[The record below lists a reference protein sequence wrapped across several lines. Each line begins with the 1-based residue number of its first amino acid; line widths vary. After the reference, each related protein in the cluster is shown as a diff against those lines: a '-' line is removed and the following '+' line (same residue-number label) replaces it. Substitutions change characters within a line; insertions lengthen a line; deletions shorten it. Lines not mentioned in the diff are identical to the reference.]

1 MSCCKHSKNAKTCK
15 RDIDNKIFNLPR
27 KFTKKQCSNF
37 IKKQGF
43 TMRSSCAPY
52 KNCNIKKGGKKIYH
66 KAVSVLAENNDK
78 ITGKIF
84 FSEIKKSKLKINYE
98 IYGLSDGKHGFHIH
112 EYGDLTDGCKS
123 ACSHFNPFKKNHGSP
138 ESIERH
144 AGDLGN
150 IVSKNG
156 VAKGML
162 VDKILSLD
170 FKNVACIIGRMIII
184 HKDEDDLGLG
194 GNDES
199 LKTGNAGERVACG
212 VIGICS

>member
-1 MSCCKHSKNAKTCK
+1 MSCCNHSNNAKTCK
-15 RDIDNKIFNLPR
+15 RNIDDKIFNLPR
-27 KFTKKQCSNF
+27 KFTRKQCNNV
-37 IKKQGF
+37 KGF

-52 KNCNIKKGGKKIYH
+52 KGCKGGKKIYH
-66 KAVSVLAENNDK
+66 KAVSVLSENNNN

-84 FSEIKKSKLKINYE
+84 FSEKKSKLKINYE
-98 IYGLSDGKHGFHIH
+98 IYGLTDGKHGFHIH

-123 ACSHFNPFKKNHGSP
+123 ACSHFNPFGKQHGGLKS
-138 ESIERH
+138 SERH

-156 VAKGML
+156 LAKGVL
-162 VDKILSLD
+162 FDKILSLN
-170 FKNVACIIGRMIII
+170 FKNPTCIIGRMIII

-194 GNDES
+194 GNEES